1 MLLFLELYSCVLLFD
16 YWVIS
21 TIFLKLSK
29 NAQISKIG
37 MIRIEEGD
45 ESSEDFRQWNEK
57 MIQESAKMIRL
68 VLCLL
73 IIWTFISIGWTIHM
87 ILNSSSNKVIEYTYA
102 RNLCKRSEGA
112 YFNVSRFE
120 NLSFYTMIPSGNNS
134 WENIKTFIGT
144 FHQLKESKGK
154 TPALTIYTDMK
165 LNYLQREEASSWN
178 KVRIEEI
185 EKFDDKSINKNLIG
199 NLHDNFYD
207 PNEDDP
213 NGSIK
218 QRQRVWIAPGYA
230 FDPVALELR
239 RANLLEEASAFRSAF
254 EEGRSI
260 IESAAMGCK
269 KVVDKDTGE
278 VVLRT
283 LCEHEEDSFIS
294 VYSEKYNNYTL
305 HSADE
310 FGLMKFNNLTKGFSC
325 HVDLRMESIEN
336 GAELVESE
344 DFLELS
350 RIDRIK
356 GKKLAIGVPT
366 TSKGMKS
373 FKERHVLLSA
383 LIPSINA
390 TLTKKEIKEFQIVIF
405 IAFDK
410 GDSYFENETLR
421 KELKT
426 GMIEILPNKVKI
438 VYMRLKP
445 LKRVAM
451 TWNMIFSYVRKQV
464 RFDYFY
470 QVNDDLT
477 MITPGWLSKFS
488 SILDKNGGMG
498 VVGPSDSFNGFKC
511 SLLTQSF
518 VTEKHFKIF
527 SGLMYPLEFRDWKS
541 DRWLSFVYGKMGTFC
556 DEKFEAKNGAKGTRY
571 EACAYGE
578 WKIVLERGE
587 ELVKKYLK
595 HDES

>member
-1 MLLFLELYSCVLLFD
+1 
-16 YWVIS
+16 
-21 TIFLKLSK
+21 
-29 NAQISKIG
+29 

-45 ESSEDFRQWNEK
+45 SSSEDFRRWNEK

-68 VLCLL
+68 VLGLL
-73 IIWTFISIGWTIHM
+73 VIWTLISIGWTIHM
-87 ILNSSSNKVIEYTYA
+87 IINSSKNRVIEYTYA
-102 RNLCKRSEGA
+102 RNLYKRSEGDD
-112 YFNVSRFE
+112 FNISRFE
-120 NLSFYTMIPSGNNS
+120 NLSFYTMIPKGNNS

-144 FHQLKESKGK
+144 FHQLKGSQGK
-154 TPALTIYTDMK
+154 TPALMIFTDMK
-165 LNYLQREEASSWN
+165 LVNLQKEEASSWN
-178 KVRIEEI
+178 KVRIAEI
-185 EKFDDKSINKNLIG
+185 GKSDGKMSIAAMISNMNTFDNWQNIM
-199 NLHDNFYD
+199 DN

-218 QRQRVWIAPGYA
+218 LRPRVWIAPGYA

-239 RANLLEEASAFRSAF
+239 RANLLEEASVFKSAF
-254 EEGRSI
+254 EKGRSI
-260 IESAAMGCK
+260 VESAAIGCR
-269 KVVDKDTGE
+269 KVIDKDTGK

-283 LCEHEEDSFIS
+283 LCESSSEDHEGSLMS
-294 VYSEKYNNYTL
+294 AYSEKYNYTL

-325 HVDLRMESIEN
+325 HVDLKMESIEN
-336 GAELVESE
+336 GAELLETE
-344 DFLELS
+344 DFLELT
-350 RIDRIK
+350 RIDRMK

-373 FKERHVLLSA
+373 KKERHVLLTA

-405 IAFDK
+405 IAFDQ
-410 GDSYFENETLR
+410 GDLYFENETLR
-421 KELKT
+421 QELKT
-426 GMIEILPNKVKI
+426 EMMEVLPKEVKV

-451 TWNMIFSYVRKQV
+451 TWNMIFSYARKQA

-488 SILDKNGGMG
+488 SILDKNGGIG

-511 SLLTQSF
+511 SLLTQAF
-518 VTEKHFKIF
+518 VTEKHFEIF
-527 SGLMYPLEFRDWKS
+527 SGLLYPLEFRDWKS
-541 DRWLSFVYGKMGTFC
+541 DRWLSFVYGKIGTFC
-556 DEKFEAKNGAKGTRY
+556 DEKFEAKNGAKETRY

-587 ELVKKYLK
+587 KLVKKYLNSSDSIGK
-595 HDES
+595 DL